1 MNEING
7 EWDGKLRGGPFLEVS
22 FLLETKGESRV
33 DFLEHFLRTIPLIT
47 IHFTFVHTDQNPT
60 IMNQFQE
67 GYPWDSDDQDSI
79 IIHKADFPLK
89 IFFPEARKSMLYVEE
104 IAPITLQFDF
114 AFFGSGLDA
123 PEWNQRGISPGD
135 ESKFLNFF
143 EELYR
148 VYSFPL
154 GAIGYEVDY
163 LYLFPKY
170 ENWPSEVFQVD
181 QFNPSKMPD
190 NPEVGVVC
198 WKGNY
203 LKKKLVFYGE

>member
-1 MNEING
+1 MILMENG
-7 EWDGKLRGGPFLEVS
+7 TVNYVEVS
-22 FLLETKGESRV
+22 FLLDTMGESRV
-33 DFLEHFLRTIPLIT
+33 EFLEHFFRKFQSLTIA
-47 IHFTFVHTDQNPT
+47 FTFVHTDQNPT
-60 IMNQFQE
+60 IMKQFQE
-67 GYPWDSDDQDSI
+67 GYSYDPDDPDSN

-89 IFFPEARKSMLYVEE
+89 IYFPEARKSMLYVEE

-135 ESKFLNFF
+135 EPKFLTFF

-148 VYSFPL
+148 VFCFPL
-154 GAIGYEVDY
+154 GAVGYEVDC
-163 LYLFPKY
+163 LFLFPKY

-190 NPEVGVVC
+190 NPEVEVVR